1 MPKRREVEHRLV
13 RAAVHQPA
21 HRAKRRGS
29 NPRAS
34 VRQVRRERPRQ
45 AFTHGRQTTT
55 EVRHQ
60 RLETRTR
67 LESDVGVRILHR
79 VHEDLDGVGGV
90 RRHARLGRVEQ
101 RAQKRVGPRAN
112 LFGGFARVSGVLVG
126 GSEAVAEDGDG
137 VGEELEDGVRASGE
151 RGEGV
156 GRRLA
161 ALLGGVLE
169 TTEEG
174 FGEHLHGGLGEEGGG
189 GGVDDVGDAAEGAEA
204 GRGGGLRV
212 GKGVDVASHVLPDR
226 VHVGEVGDS
235 GGGRSRLG
243 RRRRRAGR
251 GSLSAAIRVRGDRE
265 VVRALGASRRD
276 PRGS

>member
-1 MPKRREVEHRLV
+1 MPKRREVQHRLV

-29 NPRAS
+29 NPRAL

-60 RLETRTR
+60 RLETRAR
-67 LESDVGVRILHR
+67 LERDVGVRVLHR
-79 VHEDLDGVGGV
+79 VHEDLDRVGGV
-90 RRHARLGRVEQ
+90 RRHARLGRVQE
-101 RAQKRVGPRAN
+101 RAQKRVGPRAD
-112 LFGGFARVSGVLVG
+112 LLGGFARVPGVLVG
-126 GSEAVAEDGDG
+126 GSEAIAEDGDG

-174 FGEHLHGGLGEEGGG
+174 FGEDVHGGLGEEGGG
-189 GGVDDVGDAAEGAEA
+189 GGVDDVGDAAERAEA
-204 GRGGGLRV
+204 GGGGGLRV
-212 GKGVDVASHVLPDR
+212 GEGVDVASDVLPDR
-226 VHVGEVGDS
+226 VRVGEVGEG
-235 GGGRSRLG
+235 GGGRDRLG

-251 GSLSAAIRVRGDRE
+251 RGLAAATRVRRDGE

-276 PRGS
+276 PRRR